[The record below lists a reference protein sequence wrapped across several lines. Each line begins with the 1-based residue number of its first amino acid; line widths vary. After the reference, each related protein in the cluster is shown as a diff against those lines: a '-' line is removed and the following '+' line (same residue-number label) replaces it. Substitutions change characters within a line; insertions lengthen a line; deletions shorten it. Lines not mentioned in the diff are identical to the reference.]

1 MIYAFIDAQNV
12 YKGVQ
17 SEVGYWIG
25 QLLLLATE
33 ILRRW

>member
-17 SEVGYWIG
+17 SDGW
-25 QLLLLATE
+25 LLDWRCYSFLPK
-33 ILRRW
+33 

>member
-17 SEVGYWIG
+17 SDGW
-25 QLLLLATE
+25 LLDWRKVRVY
-33 ILRRW
+33 LRDKYR